1 MNENEQ
7 NGLFSEDY
15 ETPKRENPYLKKN
28 REKAKTEKPKRERKS
43 RETESPCVPVADE
56 PTTAETPPADP
67 HTYDTP
73 PAYDDPDREVGYTHK
88 RTFSDWMFEHV
99 KLIATIATIIVVLSL
114 VLITDVVS
122 IVENLIT
129 QTQQADKE
137 DLSLKYVEGLSEM
150 SQPITWE
157 NLEKFKRDE
166 TKATDSV
173 TWMIPVEGTGYELWV
188 SGVSTKKPPTYV
200 YLYDMRTGDR
210 LVLGE
215 EDFDAFIESHPTK

>member
-7 NGLFSEDY
+7 NGLFSEDC

-28 REKAKTEKPKRERKS
+28 REKAKKEKPSKV
-43 RETESPCVPVADE
+43 ESPYVPVE
-56 PTTAETPPADP
+56 
-67 HTYDTP
+67 DTP
-73 PAYDDPDREVGYTHK
+73 SATTPAYDAPPIYKDLDREVGYTHK

-122 IVENLIT
+122 IVENMVT
-129 QTQQADKE
+129 QSQQAE
-137 DLSLKYVEGLSEM
+137 REEITLTYVKGLSEM
-150 SQPITWE
+150 SQPITWQ
-157 NLEKFKRDE
+157 NLDKFRRDE
-166 TKATDSV
+166 SKAKDSI
-173 TWMIPVEGTGYELWV
+173 TWMIPVKGTDYELWV
-188 SGVSTKKPPTYV
+188 SGYSTGQPPLYA

-215 EDFDAFIESHPTK
+215 EDFDTFIEEHSK

>member
-28 REKAKTEKPKRERKS
+28 REKAKAEKPKREKKS
-43 RETESPCVPVADE
+43 RQTESPYVPVEDK
-56 PTTAETPPADP
+56 PTPAETPPADP

-99 KLIATIATIIVVLSL
+99 KLIATIATILVVLSL

-137 DLSLKYVEGLSEM
+137 EITLTYVKGLSEM
-150 SQPITWE
+150 SQPITWQ
-157 NLEKFKRDE
+157 NLDKFVRDE
-166 TKATDSV
+166 TKAKDSV
-173 TWMIPVEGTGYELWV
+173 TWMIPVEGTEYELWV
-188 SGVSTKKPPTYV
+188 SGYSTDKPPVYA

-215 EDFDAFIESHPTK
+215 EDFDTFIEEHSK